1 MSVLVKPIITE
12 KMTGIS
18 EKLNQ
23 YGFIVDTKANK
34 VQIKKAVEELYSV
47 NVSDVNTINVKGK
60 KKTRYTKTSFI
71 SGKRNN
77 VKKALVSL
85 ADGQSIDFFSNI

>member
-1 MSVLVKPIITE
+1 MNVLVKPIITE

-18 EKLNQ
+18 EKLNR

-34 VQIKKAVEELYSV
+34 FQIKKAVEELYNV
-47 NVSDVNTINVKGK
+47 KVSDVNTMNYKGK
-60 KKTRYTKTSFI
+60 KKTRYTKTTFI
-71 SGKRNN
+71 SGRRKN
-77 VKKALVSL
+77 VKKAVISV